1 MKSSA
6 PPLRPRILSWAG
18 RALVAL
24 AVLAAPA
31 LAQLPDTMEAPPLRP
46 ADAKPAEAQP
56 HEPEVIPVPTP
67 RPESAQADHEARQ
80 APPAGQA
87 TPASMPAEELAC
99 RAQLRELGVR
109 FEERERLSSEDG
121 CLIAHPIA
129 VTALSRTVA
138 MEPEGVLNCATA
150 RAAARFVADVVAPRA
165 MAAFGSPLSAVRHG
179 SAYVCRTRHNGGKI
193 SEHALGNAIDLS
205 AFELKDGTLIE
216 VKAYGPGDLG
226 RRDFLRGLRSAACG
240 PFKTVLGP
248 GTDGDHADHLHF
260 DLQQRRSGGTWC
272 R

>member
-1 MKSSA
+1 MKPRA
-6 PPLRPRILSWAG
+6 PLPRPRILSWAG
-18 RALVAL
+18 RALVAVIIF
-24 AVLAAPA
+24 AVPA
-31 LAQLPDTMEAPPLRP
+31 FAQLPDTMEAPPLRP
-46 ADAKPAEAQP
+46 ADEKPAEAP
-56 HEPEVIPVPTP
+56 AREPEDIPVPTP
-67 RPESAQADHEARQ
+67 RPEPPKADEARK
-80 APPAGQA
+80 APPGGPA
-87 TPASMPAEELAC
+87 TTASMPADELAC

-179 SAYVCRTRHNGGKI
+179 SAYVCRTRHNGEKI
-193 SEHALGNAIDLS
+193 SEHALGNAIDLT
-205 AFELKDGTLIE
+205 AFELQDGTLIE